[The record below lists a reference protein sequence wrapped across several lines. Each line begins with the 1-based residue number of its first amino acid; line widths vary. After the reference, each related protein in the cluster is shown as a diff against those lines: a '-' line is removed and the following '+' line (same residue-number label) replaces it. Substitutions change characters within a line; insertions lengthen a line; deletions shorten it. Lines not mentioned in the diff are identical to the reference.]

1 MGKSDLRFF
10 AETYSENRSEFR
22 ALLDKVRNYWPH
34 ADLKSHVLR
43 GFEDHLTTE
52 IIQATP
58 QKEKQFLLILSCGLH
73 GIEGYIGNAVI
84 RLFTE
89 EYLQHLNPDHTGII
103 LVSPINP
110 WGMFNRRRVN
120 KNNVDLNRNF
130 IFDPLLVRKQVNPR
144 YSEVESFLNP
154 PSPLRQVTG
163 ISFFFELFSCYLKM
177 GAASFREAI
186 HMGQFNYPKGLY
198 YGGKGFEESAGI
210 MNNIFYNTIEPYK
223 RVLFIDMHSGY
234 GPRYQMTL
242 VNSIYESR
250 ASGDLIKLFNYP
262 LVVKTNPEEFYQMQG
277 DMVDYFYQLMYDR
290 YPAKQFYATSFEFG
304 TYGESLFAAM
314 KSLKTMINENRVY
327 HYGAESDSSAGQAK
341 LDFSELFYPLEEKWR
356 LKAIEDS
363 RQAFT
368 GILKAE
374 DFYKQ

>member
-1 MGKSDLRFF
+1 MGNSDLRFF
-10 AETYSENRSEFR
+10 AETYAENRSEFR
-22 ALLDKVRNYWPH
+22 DLLAKVRQYWPN
-34 ADLKSHVLR
+34 ADLESHSLG
-43 GFEDHLTTE
+43 GFEDQLTTE
-52 IIQATP
+52 IIRAAP
-58 QKEKQFLLILSCGLH
+58 HKENKFLLMISCGLH

-89 EYLQHLNPDHTGII
+89 EFLQYLNPDHTGLI

-110 WGMFNRRRVN
+110 WGMSNRRRVN
-120 KNNVDLNRNF
+120 ENNVDLNRNF
-130 IFDPLLVRKQVNPR
+130 IYDPHLVRNQVNPR
-144 YSEVESFLNP
+144 YREVEPFLNP
-154 PSPLRQVTG
+154 PSSLRQAAG
-163 ISFFFELFSCYLKM
+163 FSFYLDFFKYYLKM
-177 GAASFREAI
+177 GTASFREAV
-186 HMGQFNYPKGLY
+186 HMGQFNYPGGLY
-198 YGGKGFEESAGI
+198 YGGEDFEESAGV
-210 MNNIFYNTIEPYK
+210 MNDLFYNAIEPYQ

-250 ASGDLIKLFNYP
+250 ASGDLINKFNYP

-277 DMVDYFYQLMYDR
+277 DMVDYFYLLMRDR
-290 YPAKQFYATSFEFG
+290 YPDKYFYATSFEFG
-304 TYGESLFAAM
+304 TYGESFFASL
-314 KSLKTMINENRVY
+314 KSLRTMINENRVF
-327 HYGAESDSSAGQAK
+327 HQGADSESAAGQAK

-374 DFYKQ
+374 VFYK